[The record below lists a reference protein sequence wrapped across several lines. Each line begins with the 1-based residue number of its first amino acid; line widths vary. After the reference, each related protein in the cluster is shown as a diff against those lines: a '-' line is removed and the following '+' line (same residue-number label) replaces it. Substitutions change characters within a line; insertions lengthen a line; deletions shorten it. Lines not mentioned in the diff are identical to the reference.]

1 MLQYCIKV
9 LLIANP
15 MQDYSVIVENASFG
29 YSDDAPVLK
38 NISLKIPKGITVAIM
53 GGSGCGKTTLLKLIS
68 GQIKPSVGSVTV
80 LNQEIT
86 RQSNKQILQLRKRM
100 GMLFQFG
107 ALFTD
112 MSVYEN
118 VAFCLTE
125 HTNLSESMIKKIVA
139 MKLNA
144 VGLFGTEQLM
154 PQQLSGGMS
163 RRVALARSMA
173 LDPELMMYDE
183 PFTGLDPIS
192 LNVSAMLIQ
201 KLNKALGQTSIL
213 VTHDIESSFK
223 IVDYIYFMADG
234 EIISEGSPIDVQN
247 TDNPMVRQFIE
258 GKVNGPYSFEYKT
271 NLDYNT
277 YLGIL

>member
-1 MLQYCIKV
+1 
-9 LLIANP
+9 
-15 MQDYSVIVENASFG
+15 MQNYSVIVENVTFG
-29 YSDDAPVLK
+29 YSEDTPILK
-38 NISLKIPKGITVAIM
+38 NVSLKIPAGKTIAIM
-53 GGSGCGKTTLLKLIS
+53 GGSGCGKTTLIKLIS
-68 GQIKPSVGSVTV
+68 GQIRPYFGSVTV

-86 RQSNKQILQLRKRM
+86 KQSNKQILELRKRI

-118 VAFCLTE
+118 VAFCLKE
-125 HTNLSESMIKKIVA
+125 HTDLSESMIKKIVA

-154 PQQLSGGMS
+154 PQELSGGMS

-201 KLNKALGQTSIL
+201 KLNKALKQTSIL

-234 EIISEGSPIDVQN
+234 KIIAEGSPIDVQN

-271 NLDYNT
+271 TLDYNA

>member
-1 MLQYCIKV
+1 
-9 LLIANP
+9 
-15 MQDYSVIVENASFG
+15 MQDYSVIVDNVTFG
-29 YSDDAPVLK
+29 YIDDKPILSNV
-38 NISLKIPKGITVAIM
+38 SLKIPQGKIVAIM
-53 GGSGCGKTTLLKLIS
+53 GGSGCGKTTLLRLIS
-68 GQIKPSVGSVTV
+68 GQIKPQSGHVSILG
-80 LNQEIT
+80 QEIT
-86 RQSNKQILQLRKRM
+86 TQSNKQILELRKRM

-112 MSVYEN
+112 MSVYDN
-118 VAFCLTE
+118 VAFCLRE
-125 HTNLSESMIKKIVA
+125 HTDLPDSIIEKIVA

-144 VGLFGTEQLM
+144 VGLFGTGHLM
-154 PQQLSGGMS
+154 PGQLSGGMA

-201 KLNKALGQTSIL
+201 KLNIALGQTSIL

-234 EIISEGSPIDVQN
+234 KIIAEGSPMDVKN
-247 TDNPMVRQFIE
+247 TSNPAVRQFIE
-258 GKVNGPYSFEYKT
+258 GKVDGPYTFEYKT

-277 YLGIL
+277 YLGLT